1 MVEEV
6 GEGSVTGKVTT
17 GGEKGRKVW
26 LRGSIGV
33 GMEKDQGGWQEWEKG
48 LKMGVVL
55 KGEGREALFR

>member
-1 MVEEV
+1 MV
-6 GEGSVTGKVTT
+6 K
-17 GGEKGRKVW
+17 
-26 LRGSIGV
+26 GSIGV